1 METYLVTGGAGFIG
15 HNIVDK
21 LLSQNHNVRI
31 LDNFSTG
38 KRANIER
45 VIKNHSLIPERDYL
59 FVSSNELRVRPDK
72 YPRLYV
78 IDGDLREADT
88 CWRAVSGVTY
98 VLHQG
103 AVPSVP
109 RSITDPVTTN
119 DVNIRGTLNILIAA
133 RDEGVRRLVL
143 ASSSSVY
150 GDTPTLPKVE
160 TMPPSPLS
168 PYALSKLTA
177 EFYAVLF
184 NKLYGL
190 STVSLRYFN
199 VFGPGQDPQSQYAA
213 VIPRFITALLN
224 GNPPTIFGDG
234 EQSRDFTYI
243 EDCVSANILACK
255 AEGASGRVMN
265 VACGF
270 RTTLNDLFKKIRNI
284 TGTAIEP
291 VYEASRPGDVKH
303 SLADISQAKSVLNY
317 SPSYSIDEG
326 LKKTVDWFKKNS

>member
-1 METYLVTGGAGFIG
+1 MRHIILETYLVTVGAGFIG

-21 LLSQNHNVRI
+21 LLSQKHNVRI
-31 LDNFSTG
+31 LDNFSSG
-38 KRANIER
+38 KKANIER
-45 VIKNHSLIPERDYL
+45 VIRNHSLVPERDFL
-59 FVSSNELRVRPDK
+59 FVSSSELRIRPDK
-72 YPRLYV
+72 YPRLFV
-78 IDGDLREADT
+78 IDGDLREPDT
-88 CWRAVSGVTY
+88 CWRSVSGVTY
-98 VLHQG
+98 VVHQG

-119 DVNIRGTLNILIAA
+119 DVNIRGTLNILIAG
-133 RDEGVRRLVL
+133 RGEGVRRLVL

-177 EFYAVLF
+177 EYYAVLF

-224 GNPPTIFGDG
+224 GNPPAIFGDG

-243 EDCVSANILACK
+243 EDCVSANLLACN

-270 RTTLNDLFKKIRNI
+270 RTTLNDLFKKICKI
-284 TGTAIEP
+284 TGGSIEP

-303 SLADISQAKSVLNY
+303 SLADISLAQNLTG
-317 SPSYSIDEG
+317 PQP
-326 LKKTVDWFKKNS
+326 

>member
-1 METYLVTGGAGFIG
+1 LETYLVTGGAGFIG

-21 LLSQNHNVRI
+21 LLSQKHNVRI

-38 KRANIER
+38 RKANIER
-45 VIKNHSLIPERDYL
+45 VIKNHSLVPERDYL

-119 DVNIRGTLNILIAA
+119 DVNIRGTLNMLIAA

-224 GNPPTIFGDG
+224 GNPPAIFGDG

-243 EDCVSANILACK
+243 EDCVSANLLACK

-284 TGTAIEP
+284 TGTAVEP

-303 SLADISQAKSVLNY
+303 SLADISLAKNVLNY

-326 LKKTVDWFKKNS
+326 LKKTVEWFKKNS

>member
-1 METYLVTGGAGFIG
+1 
-15 HNIVDK
+15 
-21 LLSQNHNVRI
+21 
-31 LDNFSTG
+31 
-38 KRANIER
+38 
-45 VIKNHSLIPERDYL
+45 
-59 FVSSNELRVRPDK
+59 
-72 YPRLYV
+72 
-78 IDGDLREADT
+78 
-88 CWRAVSGVTY
+88 
-98 VLHQG
+98 
-103 AVPSVP
+103 
-109 RSITDPVTTN
+109 
-119 DVNIRGTLNILIAA
+119 
-133 RDEGVRRLVL
+133 
-143 ASSSSVY
+143 
-150 GDTPTLPKVE
+150 
-160 TMPPSPLS
+160 MPPSPLS

-243 EDCVSANILACK
+243 EDCVSANILACN
-255 AEGASGRVMN
+255 AEGASGKVMN

-284 TGTAIEP
+284 TGTAVEP

-303 SLADISQAKSVLNY
+303 SLADISLAKNVLNY

-326 LKKTVDWFKKNS
+326 LKKTVEWFKKNS

>member
-1 METYLVTGGAGFIG
+1 LETYLVTGGAGFIG

-21 LLSQNHNVRI
+21 LLSQKHNVRI

-38 KRANIER
+38 RKANIER
-45 VIKNHSLIPERDYL
+45 VIKNHSLVPERDYL
-59 FVSSNELRVRPDK
+59 FVSSSELRVRPDK

-119 DVNIRGTLNILIAA
+119 DVNIRGTLNMLIAA

-224 GNPPTIFGDG
+224 GNPPAIFGDG

-243 EDCVSANILACK
+243 EDCVSANLLACK

-284 TGTAIEP
+284 TGAAVEP

-303 SLADISQAKSVLNY
+303 SLADISLAKNVMNY

-326 LKKTVDWFKKNS
+326 LKKTVEWFKKNS

>member
-15 HNIVDK
+15 SNIVDK

-31 LDNFSTG
+31 LDNFSSG
-38 KRANIER
+38 KKSNIER
-45 VIKNHSLIPERDYL
+45 VIRHHSLVPERDYL
-59 FVSSNELRVRPDK
+59 FVNSNELRIRLDK
-72 YPRLYV
+72 HPRLFV
-78 IDGDLREADT
+78 IDGDLREQDT
-88 CWRAVSGVTY
+88 CWRSVSGATY
-98 VLHQG
+98 VVHHG

-150 GDTPTLPKVE
+150 GDTPTLPKGE
-160 TMPPSPLS
+160 TMPQSPLS

-177 EFYAVLF
+177 EYYAVLF

-199 VFGPGQDPQSQYAA
+199 LFGPGQDPQSQYAA
-213 VIPRFITALLN
+213 VIPRFITALLT
-224 GNPPTIFGDG
+224 GNPPAIFGDG

-243 EDCVSANILACK
+243 EDCVSANILACN
-255 AEGASGRVMN
+255 AEGASGGVMN

-284 TGTAIEP
+284 TVTAVEL
-291 VYEASRPGDVKH
+291 VSEASRPGAVKH
-303 SLADISQAKSVLNY
+303 SLRGISCPKIVLNY
-317 SPSYSIDEG
+317 SPQSS
-326 LKKTVDWFKKNS
+326 